1 MKTIEKL
8 IAMKELREMKKAKDA
23 LKFAATAR
31 GSYIIGQALYIAATE
46 LDKVPDRYKEV
57 SNIAD
62 MHYLMDN
69 LYPLFKA
76 IKTLE
81 KGK

>member
-1 MKTIEKL
+1 MKTDTI
-8 IAMKELREMKKAKDA
+8 KDA
-23 LKFAATAR
+23 IKFAASHR

-46 LDKVPDRYKEV
+46 LNKVPNPHKET